1 MQTESPEQDSEEGL
15 DSSKQHW
22 TLSKDNSKKEK
33 ADKVEVDDFGQIANT
48 MRMTIC
54 EQSL

>member
-22 TLSKDNSKKEK
+22 TLSKDNSEKEK
-33 ADKVEVDDFGQIANT
+33 ADKVAVDDFGKMAN
-48 MRMTIC
+48 
-54 EQSL
+54 ENL